1 MNLPANENI
10 QTVLAEAATTARG
23 DRVEKLDRVEGL
35 DQDDLPPGCDA
46 QIRRAFNIALR
57 HTGIYV
63 AYHDR
68 TLTKVWTRNILAPL
82 VPKKKGSGVPPA
94 QLERI
99 EAAQRH
105 VLETGESG
113 RIEVSMPHEDGVR
126 WFDIWLDA
134 DQDETGI
141 QGIVSTWIEVTEQKR
156 REQTLKTLLREVSHR
171 SKNLLAIIQ
180 GIASQT
186 GRYSSDIGDFL
197 TRVRGRLQSLSSS
210 QELVTSSNWRG
221 ARLRELIES
230 QMERYGADPSRSLRF
245 EGVDPFLN
253 PNAAL
258 HIGLAVHELVV
269 NSMSYGALSQSDAV
283 VDVTAGLADLDANPP
298 ALWLR
303 WNERFPS
310 CSSPDQKRFG
320 SVALERV
327 VPAALDGMATFE
339 IADDRVEYHLVVPA
353 GNFAAD

>member
-23 DRVEKLDRVEGL
+23 DRVEKL

-82 VPKKKGSGVPPA
+82 VPKKKGGGLPPA

-197 TRVRGRLQSLSSS
+197 TRFRGRLQSLSSS
-210 QELVTSSNWRG
+210 QDLVTSSNWRG

>member
-1 MNLPANENI
+1 M
-10 QTVLAEAATTARG
+10 
-23 DRVEKLDRVEGL
+23 
-35 DQDDLPPGCDA
+35 
-46 QIRRAFNIALR
+46 R

-68 TLTKVWTRNILAPL
+68 SLTKVWTRNILAPL
-82 VPKKKGSGVPPA
+82 VPKKKGGGLPPA

-134 DQDETGI
+134 DLDDDGAI

-197 TRVRGRLQSLSSS
+197 TRFRGRLQSLSSS
-210 QELVTSSNWRG
+210 QDLVTSSNWRG
-221 ARLRELIES
+221 AQLRELIEG

-283 VDVTAGLADLDANPP
+283 VDVTAGLRISMQIRRRYGCAGMNVSRPATAPSRSVSVPWHSSGWFPPRSMAWPHSKSRTIGSSTTWWCRPATSPRTDQAP
-298 ALWLR
+298 ALTR
-303 WNERFPS
+303 Y
-310 CSSPDQKRFG
+310 SP
-320 SVALERV
+320 
-327 VPAALDGMATFE
+327 
-339 IADDRVEYHLVVPA
+339 
-353 GNFAAD
+353 

>member
-10 QTVLAEAATTARG
+10 QTVVAEAATAARA
-23 DRVEKLDRVEGL
+23 
-35 DQDDLPPGCDA
+35 DQTERLAQVDDLPPGCDA

-68 TLTKVWTRNILAPL
+68 SLTKVWTRNILAPL
-82 VPKKKGSGVPPA
+82 VPKKKGGGLPPA

-134 DQDETGI
+134 DLDDDGTI

-197 TRVRGRLQSLSSS
+197 TRFRGRLQSLSSS
-210 QELVTSSNWRG
+210 QDLVTSSNWRG
-221 ARLRELIES
+221 ARLRELIEG

-310 CSSPDQKRFG
+310 CSGPEQKRFG

-339 IADDRVEYHLVVPA
+339 ISDDRVEYHLVVPA